1 MFLQSA
7 PKAPG
12 CHTLALV
19 ATHITSHDGK
29 KPKKNPAQTPWC
41 GTPPKGAAY
50 NTPRRKSEMATPSDK
65 PNLDGFSTGP
75 KPNERGGVG
84 SADFGLG
91 RESELGS
98 KVSSGL
104 CCVAIEYFSVDS
116 HRGTSHF
123 TTRLYDLSPV
133 KCQLRMKCKM
143 RLNSILRPQSANLRV
158 APSLSNLVC

>member
-1 MFLQSA
+1 MYRAA
-7 PKAPG
+7 PAIICGPTVG
-12 CHTLALV
+12 
-19 ATHITSHDGK
+19 ATPAWRWRRLSRSTKRTAVGVPENSNPQKNIK
-29 KPKKNPAQTPWC
+29 KKVKW
-41 GTPPKGAAY
+41 
-50 NTPRRKSEMATPSDK
+50 PRVRTPSDK

-75 KPNERGGVG
+75 ETNERGGVG

-91 RESELGS
+91 RESKLGS